1 MFASKRFSQ
10 CQGTQ
15 VLFSTTC
22 PSGNSP
28 AKGRVGFEL
37 GGLEPMPLA
46 GAEATRRV
54 PSANPLWAVPV
65 SAPTEADDSCVFT
78 ASAAVA
84 SAAAPVGA
92 YGPRKV
98 VDSIG
103 WVTGNGNS
111 DHSLWSRLVCRTAAD
126 NSNLFRWMK
135 PVAAGRMCCAGVGRG
150 RYKNKQAMCES
161 YEALLEKSEAQPADS
176 DGHDKG

>member
-1 MFASKRFSQ
+1 MFATKRFSQ
-10 CQGTQ
+10 CQGTR

-103 WVTGNGNS
+103 WVTGPEMGILTIHCGLGS
-111 DHSLWSRLVCRTAAD
+111 FAARPRITAI
-126 NSNLFRWMK
+126 SF
-135 PVAAGRMCCAGVGRG
+135 AG
-150 RYKNKQAMCES
+150 
-161 YEALLEKSEAQPADS
+161 
-176 DGHDKG
+176 